1 MIGLIDYGAGNLLS
15 VKRALEFINVN
26 CKVVRSPDDMDNI
39 DRIILPG
46 VGAFE
51 SAVNNLHNR
60 GLFHLIREWIHN
72 GNSYLGIC
80 LGMQLLMEYSE
91 ESTLNIKGFHLIDGN
106 VIKFQCNKVPQ
117 IGWNQVKYYKE
128 STLFKDIKDDSFFYF
143 VHSYYINPL
152 DNAYTIG
159 VTDYDVPFASV
170 IQVGNVYGVQF
181 HPEKSSNNGLRL
193 IKNWVDLC

>member
-15 VKRALEFINVN
+15 VKKALEYLNVN
-26 CKVVRSPDDMDNI
+26 CKVVRSPDDINEI

-51 SAVNNLHNR
+51 SAVKNLHNR
-60 GLFHLIREWIHN
+60 GLFNFIRDWIHK

-106 VIKFQCNKVPQ
+106 VIKFKCNKVPQ
-117 IGWNQVKYYKE
+117 IGWNQLKFCKE
-128 STLFKDIKDDSFFYF
+128 SPLFEDIKDNSFFYF
-143 VHSYYINPL
+143 VHSYYINPV
-152 DNAYTIG
+152 DDTYTIG
-159 VTDYDVPFASV
+159 ITDYNVPFTAA
-170 IQVGNVYGVQF
+170 IQKGNVYGVQF
-181 HPEKSSNNGLRL
+181 HPEKSSINGLKL

>member
-15 VKRALEFINVN
+15 VKKALEYLNVN
-26 CKVVRSPDDMDNI
+26 CKVVRSPDDINEI

-51 SAVNNLHNR
+51 SAVKNLHNR
-60 GLFHLIREWIHN
+60 GLFNFIRDWIHK

-91 ESTLNIKGFHLIDGN
+91 ESTMDIMGFHLIDGN
-106 VIKFQCNKVPQ
+106 VIKFKCNKVPQ
-117 IGWNQVKYYKE
+117 IGWNQLKFCKE
-128 STLFKDIKDDSFFYF
+128 STLFKDIKDNSFFYF
-143 VHSYYINPL
+143 VHSYYINPV
-152 DNAYTIG
+152 DDTYTIG
-159 VTDYDVPFASV
+159 ITDYNVPFTAA
-170 IQVGNVYGVQF
+170 IQKGNVYGVQF
-181 HPEKSSNNGLRL
+181 HPEKSSINGLKL

>member
-15 VKRALEFINVN
+15 VKKALEYLNVN
-26 CKVVRSPDDMDNI
+26 CKVVRSPDDINEI

-51 SAVNNLHNR
+51 SAVKNLHNR
-60 GLFHLIREWIHN
+60 GLFNFIRDWIHK

-91 ESTLNIKGFHLIDGN
+91 ESTLDIKGFYLIDGN
-106 VIKFQCNKVPQ
+106 VIKFKCNKVPQ
-117 IGWNQVKYYKE
+117 IGWNQLKFCKE
-128 STLFKDIKDDSFFYF
+128 SPLFEDIKDNSFFYF
-143 VHSYYINPL
+143 VHSYYINPV
-152 DNAYTIG
+152 DVAYTIG
-159 VTDYDVPFASV
+159 ITDYNVPFTAA
-170 IQVGNVYGVQF
+170 IQKGNVYGVQF
-181 HPEKSSNNGLRL
+181 HPEKSSINGLKL